1 MRPRPVLN
9 QYSVPSVRI
18 NHRLQARLQR
28 IRRLA
33 AAEMEKKAAASNDDT
48 KSPKLTRTESI
59 GERTMQKISKVI
71 RGSSRSDSRSKKTRE
86 ASVSP
91 QGQRSSSS
99 KKDLSS
105 KEKRDLYKTSSSG
118 GGGNGAGNGQYKIP
132 RHQLS

>member
-1 MRPRPVLN
+1 
-9 QYSVPSVRI
+9 
-18 NHRLQARLQR
+18 
-28 IRRLA
+28 
-33 AAEMEKKAAASNDDT
+33 MEKKAAASNDDT

-118 GGGNGAGNGQYKIP
+118 GGGNGAGNGQ
-132 RHQLS
+132 